1 VIPQPTVACLRRSR
15 LALQRH
21 LHEPPRKRRYQTMAP
36 LS

>member
-1 VIPQPTVACLRRSR
+1 MIPQPSIACLRRSR

-21 LHEPPRKRRYQTMAP
+21 LREPPRKRQYQMMAQ